1 MRKAVLWP
9 LKCAADGGAVQME
22 LGGNLPH
29 GESLIVVKLQ
39 HLLLPLRQHLAGGQ
53 SADSAAA
60 APDPRSYPG
69 RFPAASWPDPPEI
82 DRPWR
87 PD

>member
-1 MRKAVLWP
+1 
-9 LKCAADGGAVQME
+9 ME
-22 LGGNLPH
+22 LGGDLPH

-39 HLLLPLRQHLAGGQ
+39 HLLLPLREHLLAGKAQ
-53 SADSAAA
+53 IPA
-60 APDPRSYPG
+60 
-69 RFPAASWPDPPEI
+69 RFPAASWTDLPEI

>member
-1 MRKAVLWP
+1 
-9 LKCAADGGAVQME
+9 ME
-22 LGGNLPH
+22 LGGDLPH

-39 HLLLPLRQHLAGGQ
+39 HLLLPLREHLLAGKAQ
-53 SADSAAA
+53 IPA
-60 APDPRSYPG
+60 APGPQSYPG
-69 RFPAASWPDPPEI
+69 RFPAASWPDLPEI